1 MLGNIVS
8 FKVFDFQPNASKIPD
23 HYPSWS
29 SWKSR
34 ETHLPAKFHTPDAFF
49 NALSIVRND
58 LEDSS
63 IINGKIDAPLL
74 LLGLMY
80 REVSRAV
87 EVEPGAITGG
97 PRHLL
102 NSPLGIQELEELQ
115 TLINGLEFES

>member
-1 MLGNIVS
+1 M
-8 FKVFDFQPNASKIPD
+8 
-23 HYPSWS
+23 
-29 SWKSR
+29 
-34 ETHLPAKFHTPDAFF
+34 
-49 NALSIVRND
+49 
-58 LEDSS
+58 
-63 IINGKIDAPLL
+63 INGKIDAPLL

-87 EVEPGAITGG
+87 EVEPGAKTGG